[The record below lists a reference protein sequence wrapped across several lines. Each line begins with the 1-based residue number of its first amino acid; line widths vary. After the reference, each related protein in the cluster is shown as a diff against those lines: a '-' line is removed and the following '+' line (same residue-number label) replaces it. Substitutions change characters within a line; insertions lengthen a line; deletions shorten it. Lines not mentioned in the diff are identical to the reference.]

1 MEQAINV
8 RDLAK
13 SLTVAPIT
21 VRREIERGNLRA
33 TRIGRRRIVILPD
46 EVARY
51 LKSNTGEPSH
61 EYSSNCRSDPDRAHF
76 HQPRGGTNWTPGATK
91 EHHRGGRYSPQVTE
105 ASCAHSRPERRK
117 LRQTCAQGGKVRANG
132 R

>member
-13 SLTVAPIT
+13 CLTVAPIT
-21 VRREIERGNLRA
+21 VRREIERGSLRA

-61 EYSSNCRSDPDRAHF
+61 E
-76 HQPRGGTNWTPGATK
+76 
-91 EHHRGGRYSPQVTE
+91 
-105 ASCAHSRPERRK
+105 
-117 LRQTCAQGGKVRANG
+117 
-132 R
+132 